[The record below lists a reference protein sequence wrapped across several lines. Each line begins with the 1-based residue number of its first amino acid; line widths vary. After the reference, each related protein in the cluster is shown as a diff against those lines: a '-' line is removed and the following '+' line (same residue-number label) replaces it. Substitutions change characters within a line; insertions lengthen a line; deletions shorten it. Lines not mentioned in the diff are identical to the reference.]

1 MIKVYG
7 AALSPFVRKVRVCL
21 AEKGLEYEHIHVDP
35 NRKPDNFSELSPL
48 GRIPVLVDGEHQ
60 LADSGVVCQYL
71 ERQYPT
77 PSLYPTAPYA
87 YAQTLWFEKFADYE
101 LAPLC
106 TFAIFRNRIV
116 LPLIGKP
123 CDEDKVTQARDSK
136 LPPLLDYLES
146 QLQPDTPVNGE
157 TLSVADIAIT
167 SQFINMQH
175 GGECADNARWPTLCA
190 WVNTVSQR
198 PSYQQVLE
206 QELAVV
212 AKIRARNTQSATTS

>member
-1 MIKVYG
+1 MITVYG

-21 AEKGLEYEHIHVDP
+21 AEKGLEYKHIHVDP
-35 NRKPDNFSELSPL
+35 NRKPDDFHALSPL

-60 LADSGVVCQYL
+60 LADSGVICQYL

-77 PSLYPTAPYA
+77 TALYPLAPYP

-116 LPLIGKP
+116 LPLIGKA
-123 CDEDKVTQARDSK
+123 CDEEKVAHARDSK

-146 QLQPDTPVNGE
+146 QLRPDSPLNGE
-157 TLSVADIAIT
+157 TFSVADIAVA

-175 GGECADNARWPTLCA
+175 GGECADDTRWPVLCS
-190 WVNTVSQR
+190 WINTVCQR
-198 PSYQQVLE
+198 PSFQEVLAQE
-206 QELAVV
+206 QAVV
-212 AKIRARNTQSATTS
+212 DKIRARNKP